1 MWTKLEQ
8 WGKDLLFGFATV
20 ILLAGCSSFSQTPEP
35 LPTVTPTPDPLALQ
49 CIHDSGRHDF
59 CYAGDLLAED
69 AELLEKASDTF
80 CLNNDDFFC
89 YIFIWQDEVNVARSY
104 PLTDAEESSLLATF
118 TSRPTGGIECFRM
131 YSNGDV
137 VYSSGDCN

>member
-1 MWTKLEQ
+1 MWTKIER
-8 WGKDLLFGFATV
+8 WGRDLLFGFVTV
-20 ILLAGCSSFSQTPEP
+20 ILLAGCSSFSQTTEIP
-35 LPTVTPTPDPLALQ
+35 PTVTVTPDPLALQ
-49 CIHDSGRHDF
+49 CVRESGRRDF

-69 AELLEKASDTF
+69 ITLLEEATETF

-89 YIFIWQDEVNVARSY
+89 YIFIWKDEGSIARSY
-104 PLTDAEESSLLATF
+104 PLTDAEEASLLATF

-137 VYSSGDCN
+137 VYSSGNCN